1 MPWLETEPML
11 ERVKFISA
19 YHNNEEASF
28 QELCERFHISRKT
41 GYKYLHR
48 FEENGVD
55 GLKDLSRARIHQE
68 NRVSLLV
75 EDNILEVKA
84 RYPHWGAKKIKNW
97 LMQEKGDVIWPARST
112 IDELLKRHGLVK
124 KAKRNRRVTSYQQ
137 PLALCNEPNDSWS
150 IDYKGQFQLGN
161 EELCYPF
168 TVTDNFSRYL
178 LAVEGFPRIATKNVK
193 DTLTQLFLDCG
204 LPQAIRSDNGSP
216 FASTAIGGLSDLSVW
231 LIKLGII
238 PERITKGRPQEN
250 GRHERMHLT
259 LKKETASPPMKN
271 PKTQQRRFDE
281 FRREFNEDRPH
292 EGIEFNRPAWLYK
305 PSERTF
311 PSKIAAVEYGDQFE
325 KTRKVRTN
333 GTIKWE
339 GKCIYISETLKGEP
353 IAMKPHSEDEWVLYF
368 SFMPLAIFNERTLK
382 VSKLC

>member
-19 YHNNEEASF
+19 YHNNEQASF

-41 GYKYLHR
+41 GYKYLRR

-55 GLKDLSRARIHQE
+55 GLKDLSRARLHQE

-75 EDNILEVKA
+75 EENILEVKA

-97 LMQEKGDVIWPARST
+97 LMQEKSDVNWPARST
-112 IDELLKRHGLVK
+112 IDELLKRHGLVT
-124 KAKRNRRVTSYQQ
+124 KAKRNRRVTSYHQ

-150 IDYKGQFQLGN
+150 VDYKGQFQLGN
-161 EELCYPF
+161 QELCYPF

-178 LAVEGFPRIATKNVK
+178 LAVEGFPRIASKDVK
-193 DTLTQLFLDCG
+193 ETLTHLFLEYG

-216 FASTAIGGLSDLSVW
+216 FASTAIGGLSELSVW

-238 PERITKGRPQEN
+238 PERIGKGKPQEN

-259 LKKETASPPMKN
+259 LKKETASPPMINHRK
-271 PKTQQRRFDE
+271 QQLRFDE

-292 EGIEFNRPAWLYK
+292 EGIEFNRPSWLYK
-305 PSERTF
+305 PSNRDL
-311 PSKIAAVEYGDQFE
+311 PSKIPNVEYDEHFE

-333 GTIKWE
+333 GAIKWG
-339 GKCIYISETLKGEP
+339 GKSIYISETLKGEP

-368 SFMPLAIFNERTLK
+368 SFLPLAIFNERTLK
-382 VSKLC
+382 VSKL